1 MSYVPSSMG
10 NLDPRSI
17 LVETI
22 FTRRVTVVS
31 TSAFIRAM
39 HPKSQIR
46 GDAEAIARILSAG
59 WIGQMKIHGHR
70 AQIHISS
77 DPDHEIIAYT
87 RQGKCH
93 TMTLPPTM
101 QKELRRLF
109 TPEKGWTV
117 LDAEW
122 LKPKKKLFVFDVLK
136 LEGKTLRNLSYP
148 ERWDLL
154 PRNFISPHISVL
166 PLLKDIPSCLKVME
180 STSPHIEGLV
190 FKSGTSTGFSD
201 TSIVRCRIKK

>member
-1 MSYVPSSMG
+1 MG
-10 NLDPRSI
+10 TVDPRSI

-22 FTRRVTVVS
+22 FTRRGTSVS
-31 TSAFIRAM
+31 TSAFIKAM
-39 HPKSQIR
+39 HPKSEIR
-46 GDAEAIARILSAG
+46 GDREAIARILSAG

-77 DPDHEIIAYT
+77 DPDQEIIAYT

-93 TMTLPPTM
+93 TMAIPPLM

-109 TPEKGWTV
+109 TPEKGWNV
-117 LDAEW
+117 IDAEW
-122 LKPKKKLFVFDVLK
+122 LKPKKKLFVFDFLK
-136 LEGKTLRNLSYP
+136 QEGKTLRNLTYP
-148 ERWDLL
+148 QRWELL
-154 PRNFISPHISVL
+154 PRHFISPHISVL
-166 PLLKDIPSCLKVME
+166 PLLRDVSACIKVME
-180 STSPHIEGLV
+180 TTSPHVEGLV